1 MLLSISSAPRAAG
14 VAVSVAALA
23 AALAVPQLARAAD
36 SPGNNGTI
44 KVHAPGTPLER
55 NANEPKQVCDFYLAG
70 FNYDR
75 NQVVTYSFT
84 VQGGADSGD
93 AAGQGGSFTV
103 GPDNGKPRGV
113 GRTDVLEKSDHQLP
127 DGRYKVTA
135 TTDDGSK
142 TKVFEVNCPGGG
154 NPEPTPTPTPTPT
167 PPGIGGGGDDDDEVG
182 GVDVPDGEVGGVD
195 RPDDEDEGAPGV
207 GGVDTGGGGT
217 A

>member
-1 MLLSISSAPRAAG
+1 MSMSMSSAPRAAA
-14 VAVSVAALA
+14 VTVSVTALA

-36 SPGNNGTI
+36 APGNNGTI

-75 NQVVTYSFT
+75 NQVVNYSFT
-84 VQGGADSGD
+84 VQGGADNGG

-135 TTDDGSK
+135 TTNDGSK

-154 NPEPTPTPTPTPT
+154 NPEPTPTP
-167 PPGIGGGGDDDDEVG
+167 PGGSGGEDDDGEVG

-195 RPDDEDEGAPGV
+195 RPDDEDEGAPAV